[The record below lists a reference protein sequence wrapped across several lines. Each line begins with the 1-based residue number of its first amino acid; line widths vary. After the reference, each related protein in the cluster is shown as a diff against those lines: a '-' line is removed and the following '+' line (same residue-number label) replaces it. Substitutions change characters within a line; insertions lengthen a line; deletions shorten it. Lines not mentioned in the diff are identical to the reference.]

1 MQPHTAQK
9 NANQF
14 LEDQMAETKISVNTG
29 VLLVA
34 FNMGKQIAIDSE
46 DNVWTVDGWFDED
59 TDELDID
66 DPNDEDSDWALVEYV
81 TAWAI
86 IGGDKQW
93 TAFRPDD
100 FDKPA
105 EG

>member
-46 DNVWTVDGWFDED
+46 DNVWTVD
-59 TDELDID
+59 